1 MKKKCMLLFSSIMLI
16 TGITACSNQSP
27 TVESSSA
34 QSGAVGATTNES
46 LSGISDDTQLKEQHE
61 RKARSMAIV
70 AERDIFVMAELPLIE
85 TESEAAFQ
93 TTEEIARRGVALMVL
108 ALYSESMLNPEI
120 GYTVEEAWTYI
131 NPIIEQY
138 GIEDDFSP
146 AEKAYLEN
154 SNPTELELI
163 NYSWQYENLGVMLWA
178 LGLMDELPFPDY
190 IVDVGLAVRRVNQF
204 ETIGEMVAGSTPKTP
219 AEILDAADLIYR
231 LDWACVEARINGEE
245 APGNLDSG
253 VVMERHKSLNWL
265 IRHGENWDEID
276 IST

>member
-1 MKKKCMLLFSSIMLI
+1 MKKKYILLLSSIMLAA
-16 TGITACSNQSP
+16 GITACNQSP
-27 TVESSSA
+27 TVESSEA
-34 QSGAVGATTNES
+34 QSDAVDTATNES
-46 LSGISDDTQLKEQHE
+46 LTGLSDDAQLKERNE

-70 AERDIFVMAELPLIE
+70 AERDIYVMAQLPLIE
-85 TESEAAFQ
+85 AESEAAFQ

-108 ALYSESMLNPEI
+108 ALYSESMLNPEV
-120 GYTVEEAWTYI
+120 GYTVEEAKVYI
-131 NPIIEQY
+131 NQIIKQY

-154 SNPTELELI
+154 SNPTEMEMI

-178 LGLMDELPFPDY
+178 LGLMDELPFPDT
-190 IVDVGLAVRRVNQF
+190 IVDVGLAVQRVNQF
-204 ETIGEMVAGSTPKTP
+204 ETIDEMVAGTTPKTP

-231 LDWACVEARINGEE
+231 LDWACVEARINGKE

-265 IRHGENWDEID
+265 IRRGEDWDEID